1 MADKRDYY
9 EILGVD
15 RNITGD
21 ELKKA
26 YRKLALQYHPDR
38 NKEEGAE
45 EKFKEISEAYGVL
58 SDSEKRAK
66 YDQYGHAG
74 VDGRWSQE
82 DIFRGV
88 DFEDLFRGFGF
99 GGGGGGFGSSIFE
112 TFFGGG
118 SRRRGG
124 PQRGSDLRIDLAV
137 TFEEAYKGVE
147 KSIKLPRTEN
157 CSICG
162 GSGAKPGTEPRNCK
176 TCGGSGQA
184 TRAQQTP
191 FGQFMT
197 TSTCPTCHGRG
208 KVVDDPCTECH
219 GSGKVEKKRTIKV
232 KVPAGIESNSRMR
245 VTGEGEHGSAGGPP
259 GDLFVD
265 IYVKHH
271 KLFKRM
277 GNDIVV
283 GADISFTQA
292 ALGDEITV
300 PTVDGKVKLKVPA
313 GTQPGA
319 TFRVKDKGM
328 PNIHGYGQG
337 DLHVKV
343 NVKVPK
349 KLDAKQKE
357 MLREFARA
365 SGEKPAKENEKGL
378 FEKVVDGV
386 KEKI

>member
-9 EILGVD
+9 EILGVEK
-15 RNITGD
+15 NISAD

-26 YRKLALQYHPDR
+26 YRKLALKYHPDR

-82 DIFRGV
+82 DIFRDV
-88 DFEDLFRGFGF
+88 NFEDIFRGSGF
-99 GGGGGGFGSSIFE
+99 GGGGLGGIFGSI
-112 TFFGGG
+112 FGGG
-118 SRRRGG
+118 GRRRGG
-124 PQRGSDLRIDLAV
+124 PQRGSDLRIDLGIK
-137 TFEEAYKGVE
+137 FEEAYKGVE

-157 CSICG
+157 CSTCG
-162 GSGAKPGTEPRNCK
+162 GSGAKPGTDPKTCK

-197 TSTCPTCHGRG
+197 TSTCPTCRGRG

-219 GSGKVEKKRTIKV
+219 GNGKVQKKRTIKV
-232 KVPAGIESNSRMR
+232 KVPAGIESGSRMR
-245 VTGEGEHGSAGGPP
+245 VSGEGEHGSAGGPP

-265 IYVKHH
+265 IYVKPH
-271 KLFKRM
+271 KLFRRV
-277 GNDIVV
+277 GNDVVV
-283 GADISFTQA
+283 GTDLNFTQA
-292 ALGDEITV
+292 ALGDEIMV

-313 GTQPGA
+313 GTQTGA
-319 TFRVKDKGM
+319 TFRVRDKGM

-337 DLHVKV
+337 DLHVQVK
-343 NVKVPK
+343 VKVPK
-349 KLDAKQKE
+349 KLDSKQKE
-357 MLREFARA
+357 LLRQFSKAR
-365 SGEKPAKENEKGL
+365 GEKPLKENEKGL

-386 KEKI
+386 KDKI

>member
-9 EILGVD
+9 DILGVD
-15 RNITGD
+15 KSISGE

-26 YRKLALQYHPDR
+26 YRKLALKYHPDR
-38 NKEEGAE
+38 NKEDGAE

-58 SDSEKRAK
+58 SDSEKRTR

-82 DIFRGV
+82 DIFRDV
-88 DFEDLFRGFGF
+88 NFEDIFRGYGGGGSSGLGGIFDSIF
-99 GGGGGGFGSSIFE
+99 GGGG
-112 TFFGGG
+112 
-118 SRRRGG
+118 RRRGG
-124 PQRGSDLRIDLAV
+124 PQRGSDLRIDLAIK
-137 TFEEAYKGVE
+137 FEEAYKGVE

-157 CSICG
+157 CSTCG
-162 GSGAKPGTEPRNCK
+162 GSGAKPGTNPQTCK

-197 TSTCPTCHGRG
+197 TSTCPTCRGKG

-219 GSGKVEKKRTIKV
+219 GSGKVQKKRTIKV
-232 KVPAGIESNSRMR
+232 KVPGGIESGSRMR

-265 IYVKHH
+265 IYVKPH

-277 GNDIVV
+277 GNDILV
-283 GADISFTQA
+283 GANISFTQA

-313 GTQPGA
+313 GTQPGG
-319 TFRVKDKGM
+319 TFRVRDKGM

-337 DLHVKV
+337 DLHVQV
-343 NVKVPK
+343 NVKVPT

-357 MLREFARA
+357 LLRQFARA
-365 SGEKPAKENEKGL
+365 SGETPAKKNEKGL